1 MMLYNKLL
9 PSSIICVPSGSWVI
23 LKKVWYLKFANRR
36 AETGVSLPTTKYGDW
51 MLPTVF
57 SIFPLSKWSL
67 STVLWLSYS
76 SRSQHEHCRRATTWY
91 GRGYSPGRATEIF
104 FQVCQTK
111 TKEQTLKEIS
121 ALVFLKHPHI
131 VPLSA
136 FVLDAASIRRVLS
149 SACSSPS
156 LPVVISKR
164 MLIPSPQM
172 AKSYVGF
179 TTLSVHFS
187 TYRIVVKHTRIS
199 KRQTS
204 LCSMTVKLDL
214 WWKNCWEYQ
223 LGSWLFWTGRLTRG
237 S

>member
-1 MMLYNKLL
+1 MYLSQQRNMEIGCSRRFF
-9 PSSIICVPSGSWVI
+9 PSSLLANEVLPLYSSCRTVQEANMSIVGELPLDTAEVI
-23 LKKVWYLKFANRR
+23 LRDERQRYFF
-36 AETGVSLPTTKYGDW
+36 KY
-51 MLPTVF
+51 V
-57 SIFPLSKWSL
+57 K
-67 STVLWLSYS
+67 
-76 SRSQHEHCRRATTWY
+76 R
-91 GRGYSPGRATEIF
+91 
-104 FQVCQTK
+104 K

-223 LGSWLFWTGRLTRG
+223 LGS
-237 S
+237 